1 MVSCVPNGILFYLKC
16 ITLGCHLGRINWMGY
31 HAVTKWRVIF
41 SISPFCNILLLL
53 LLQHISVSVCFSPFS
68 LPHQSVHSHSLISL
82 PSSHVL
88 LCKAHGTLG
97 SANHI
102 QSVRKW
108 LLKWGSGGGRGR
120 DIRMIHNI
128 IYRQTVRWGGLGPQ
142 TLEGKRLRF
151 KKNKINLQSFYW
163 ASWWGGSGSA
173 SNGKQSDEME
183 RETVCMYGE
192 LYSPLAWGNGSYMR
206 MMAS

>member
-1 MVSCVPNGILFYLKC
+1 MVSCVPNDILFDLKC

-31 HAVTKWRVIF
+31 HAVMKWRVIF
-41 SISPFCNILLLL
+41 SISPFWNIILL

-97 SANHI
+97 SANHV

-108 LLKWGSGGGRGR
+108 LLKWGSGGRRGR
-120 DIRMIHNI
+120 DIRMIHDI

-142 TLEGKRLRF
+142 TLEAKRLRF
-151 KKNKINLQSFYW
+151 KKTQTSSHSIEQ
-163 ASWWGGSGSA
+163 AGGVA
-173 SNGKQSDEME
+173 VALHPME
-183 RETVCMYGE
+183 NSLTRWRETVCMYGE

-206 MMAS
+206 MMVS